1 MRCYDRSF
9 TYFRTKPILKKV
21 MKKLSLLVGGIILS
35 GAVLAQKPSSDVPM
49 TLEGQLGI
57 TNPAGGAGLDFVA
70 PSVRF
75 RYFLTDNIAAR
86 VTLGINS
93 ASSTNTVYENPDFS
107 GATGEYHTVST
118 AWNAAIG
125 AEYHFAGTDRL
136 SPYVGL
142 DIMFGGAK
150 TKVEGTNTDGTGTAY
165 VADASFDSEDPTS
178 MFGVGLALG
187 TDFYFAENFYV
198 GVEMGMAWRTITT
211 KPGSYSNTAGGT
223 TVSGDLNGES
233 KDGQFFTGNLPTG
246 ATPTGNI
253 RLGWR
258 F

>member
-1 MRCYDRSF
+1 
-9 TYFRTKPILKKV
+9 

-93 ASSTNTVYENPDFS
+93 TSSTNTVYENPDFS
-107 GATGEYHTVST
+107 GATGEYMIRNA
-118 AWNAAIG
+118 AWNAAVG

-142 DIMFGGAK
+142 DVIFGGAK
-150 TKVEGTNTDGTGTAY
+150 TTTEGTNTDGTGSAY
-165 VADASFDSEDPTS
+165 VADVSFNSEDPRS
-178 MFGVGLALG
+178 IFGVGLALG

-198 GVEMGMAWRTITT
+198 GVEMGMAWANVTT
-211 KPGSYSNTAGGT
+211 KPGSYENTAGGT
-223 TVSGDLNGES
+223 TTSGDLNGES
-233 KDGQFFTGNLPTG
+233 KDGQFVTGSLPNNVG
-246 ATPTGNI
+246 LAGLTPTGNL